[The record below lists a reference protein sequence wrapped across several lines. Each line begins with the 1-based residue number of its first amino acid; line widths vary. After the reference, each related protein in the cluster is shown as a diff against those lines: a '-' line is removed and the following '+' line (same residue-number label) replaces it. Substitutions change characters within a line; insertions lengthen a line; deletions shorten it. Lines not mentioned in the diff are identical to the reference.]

1 MLKVEIVMDKEKLI
15 NDGFDFNKCINILCN
30 VLKAKEFIEAYNE
43 EGHIIYNGADSPED
57 FPYFGLL
64 DVLKQFSGQ
73 YWFRKYC
80 TRWLFL
86 NGSVVIGDFIEMAKR
101 YGYWE

>member
-15 NDGFDFNKCINILCN
+15 SDGQDFDKAMAFICN
-30 VLKAKEFIEAYNE
+30 GLKEAGFREGYNE
-43 EGHIIYNGADSPED
+43 EGHIIYNGADFPED

-86 NGSVVIGDFIEMAKR
+86 NGSVVIGDFIEMAKS